1 MIIFALNRLYSF
13 KVDSTLQNELLKVA
27 LAVLSWLMLIL
38 AYFFIIREPFFSRLV
53 IGYTLFFTI
62 ILVSLGRSII
72 RIVESILLNKN
83 IGKRRVLIIGAN
95 NITQTLYNHFKKD
108 KRFTVVG
115 VLANTKKPST
125 ATYRILG
132 SLKELA
138 NIVKFKKVDELIQ
151 TKSDLNE
158 AEAIDILDFCREKHL
173 EYSFVPDIINIH
185 QNNIEVYPVSGIPLI
200 NLKPTPLEGW
210 GKVIKRLFDIAVS
223 SILLIVL
230 SPIFL
235 IIAIAIKLDS
245 KGTILFKYLDDGS
258 RAMRVGQHKKLFKFH
273 KFRSMYPNTHDQRY
287 TKLAHL
293 NARKGT
299 PMVKIKNDPR
309 VTKVGRFLRK
319 TSLDELPQLWNVL
332 TGSMSLVGPRA
343 HLPEEVAA
351 YNKHHKFALTI
362 KPGITGLAQISGR
375 SDLDFEE
382 ESRLDRYYIE
392 NWSIWA
398 DVKILIKTFFVVV
411 RGNGAE

>member
-1 MIIFALNRLYSF
+1 MKKSELILGILRIPFDLIATFLAFILAYELRLNYPDLLPGLSLSSNLEVFQPRDEYTLFAIGASLFLMIIFALNRLYSF

-53 IGYTLFFTI
+53 IGYTLLFTI

-138 NIVKFKKVDELIQ
+138 NIVKLKKVDELIQ

-173 EYSFVPDIINIH
+173 EYSFVPDI
-185 QNNIEVYPVSGIPLI
+185 
-200 NLKPTPLEGW
+200 
-210 GKVIKRLFDIAVS
+210 
-223 SILLIVL
+223 
-230 SPIFL
+230 
-235 IIAIAIKLDS
+235 
-245 KGTILFKYLDDGS
+245 
-258 RAMRVGQHKKLFKFH
+258 
-273 KFRSMYPNTHDQRY
+273 
-287 TKLAHL
+287 
-293 NARKGT
+293 
-299 PMVKIKNDPR
+299 
-309 VTKVGRFLRK
+309 
-319 TSLDELPQLWNVL
+319 
-332 TGSMSLVGPRA
+332 
-343 HLPEEVAA
+343 
-351 YNKHHKFALTI
+351 
-362 KPGITGLAQISGR
+362 
-375 SDLDFEE
+375 
-382 ESRLDRYYIE
+382 
-392 NWSIWA
+392 
-398 DVKILIKTFFVVV
+398 
-411 RGNGAE
+411 